1 MDRTLAEK
9 AMRRATLKQ
18 AAADR
23 EFSRAKH
30 LDGLLRDLALEHARG
45 AEAQAQALRKLARF
59 CA

>member
-23 EFSRAKH
+23 EYSRARNSE
-30 LDGLLRDLALEHARG
+30 GLRRDLALEHARG
-45 AEAQAQALRKLARF
+45 AEAQAKALRKLARL